1 MSTIFIPSSIR
12 DKATRDALNSII
24 SQLGGNTSLYVRDVD
39 PSPEETGFLGDIIY
53 SSDTDSIWIFTG
65 TLWEKSKVS
74 ETHTIGINSVTP
86 GAVGTDPS
94 GWPITATN
102 FSNNAGSAKA
112 LVATL
117 YIDNL
122 ARTTAA
128 HVGYTYLWRKNGTAT
143 FTSSTTQ
150 RTDTSQTSRAL
161 LIDATDIADQG
172 EDAFTCEL
180 TYT

>member
-1 MSTIFIPSSIR
+1 MANIFIPSSIR

-24 SQLGGNTSLYVRDVD
+24 SQLGGNTSLYVRDLD
-39 PSPEETGFLGDIIY
+39 PAPDETGALGDIIY
-53 SSDTDSIWIFTG
+53 SHDSDSIWIFTG

-74 ETHTIGINSVTP
+74 ETHTIGINCVTP

-94 GWPITATN
+94 GWPSTATN
-102 FSNNAGSAKA
+102 FRNNSGSVKA

-122 ARTTAA
+122 ARNYAA
-128 HVGYTYLWRKNGTAT
+128 HLEYTYVWRKNGSAN
-143 FTSSTTQ
+143 FTSSTVQ
-150 RTDTSQTSRAL
+150 RADTGPTSRAL